1 MVINTQIGKIELD
14 FRGNEIQLYSNEIRV
29 NRANYLV
36 GVKFEYIN
44 TWNIAKRS
52 ISINRITNNRVVFNI
67 PLSYKNVFKI
77 LDVIGE
83 VLKRVISGEF
93 NEEIKQSKLKLRL
106 EKITKLENEIELKRK
121 ELISLE
127 SKLDGTRKTLVFG
140 VD

>member
-1 MVINTQIGKIELD
+1 MVINTQIGEIELD

-52 ISINRITNNRVVFNI
+52 ISINRITNNRVIFNI

-77 LDVIGE
+77 LDVIGG

-121 ELISLE
+121 ELASLE